1 MSSEKDF
8 VSIYNDVFDQ
18 NGNIKPCG
26 RTITSKLIELA
37 QVLKPG
43 IDFGNK
49 NTGVMNVVNIKALF
63 SELK

>member
-1 MSSEKDF
+1 M
-8 VSIYNDVFDQ
+8 FDQ